1 MANHPYLGLAVALS
15 FILPGLGQIYN
26 QEFGKGVRFII
37 AYIISW
43 ALSFIGIGWFL
54 LVIVWVWSMVD
65 ALSIYTESALS
76 PSPCPA
82 GSGEQGCGT
91 AGHSMKISQFHIAF
105 IPC

>member
-65 ALSIYTESALS
+65 AYQSTRRVPFPLRR
-76 PSPCPA
+76 A
-82 GSGEQGCGT
+82 GSAPGSKAAGRRGT
-91 AGHSMKISQFHIAF
+91 L
-105 IPC
+105 